1 MEEKDSPI
9 KLSEDGAGQLKEK
22 EQLEMH
28 VRKQLLLKRKL
39 KMQKRK
45 LLMQKKAADAAAE
58 KKAAADKVVADK
70 KVADKKAADK
80 AALDK
85 ANSLRQDGK
94 TAEAYVP
101 LDQTGR
107 KVPTTTQEAT
117 NEAFAEKLKAEE
129 LANKARYDYANYEI
143 KNPYADAKNIYA
155 DSQDYYKGLTD
166 PFAAN
171 VDHYAGLQDTY
182 ADDKCLC

>member
-9 KLSEDGAGQLKEK
+9 KFIGRWSKSA
-22 EQLEMH
+22 
-28 VRKQLLLKRKL
+28 KRKRAARNARA
-39 KMQKRK
+39 KAAAAK
-45 LLMQKKAADAAAE
+45 KKAEDAKKKAAADAKKKADAAAAA

-117 NEAFAEKLKAEE
+117 NEAFAEKLKAVKFKQPMDQSSYTLIET
-129 LANKARYDYANYEI
+129 AR
-143 KNPYADAKNIYA
+143 
-155 DSQDYYKGLTD
+155 
-166 PFAAN
+166 FRR
-171 VDHYAGLQDTY
+171 
-182 ADDKCLC
+182 